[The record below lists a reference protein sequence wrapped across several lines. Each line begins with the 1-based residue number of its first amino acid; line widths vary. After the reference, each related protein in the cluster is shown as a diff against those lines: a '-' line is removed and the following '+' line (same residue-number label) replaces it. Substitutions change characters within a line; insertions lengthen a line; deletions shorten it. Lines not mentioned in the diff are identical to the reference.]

1 LNDSKILSKYF
12 SKKYFITI
20 FSIFT
25 FILILIIAE
34 IIKPGDSSNA
44 KEVIPWIKKEY
55 FVFFVFLVLFGLAFY
70 LFINKK
76 IKKEVFSLMIIVV
89 LLFEIYLIW
98 YEINNG
104 SRNPEKLFAQ
114 NTQLINQLKE
124 ELKTEQ
130 FRINMR
136 DLSGPMLFKRNQGLV
151 DRIPLI
157 EGYGALLMQRLY
169 PFYKPDSIG
178 IQSHNLLNVKYKI
191 NVDKQKNSMILVP
204 NPGYLPRA
212 KMFYDIKVIENDT
225 ASVRKYMESNEFD
238 YRKTLVLEKN
248 SMNISLPQI
257 KDSLSFP
264 VSSVKIIDY
273 GLNKIVIEAETS
285 ENGFLYLSEVYYPA
299 WKAYTDGKETEIYC
313 TDYAMRSVYLEKG
326 KHTVEFIYDSE
337 TFKTGKKITFAFL
350 AFWFI
355 GVLFS
360 GFKFFRTKN
369 TKK

>member
-1 LNDSKILSKYF
+1 
-12 SKKYFITI
+12 
-20 FSIFT
+20 
-25 FILILIIAE
+25 
-34 IIKPGDSSNA
+34 
-44 KEVIPWIKKEY
+44 
-55 FVFFVFLVLFGLAFY
+55 
-70 LFINKK
+70 
-76 IKKEVFSLMIIVV
+76 
-89 LLFEIYLIW
+89 
-98 YEINNG
+98 
-104 SRNPEKLFAQ
+104 
-114 NTQLINQLKE
+114 
-124 ELKTEQ
+124 
-130 FRINMR
+130 
-136 DLSGPMLFKRNQGLV
+136 
-151 DRIPLI
+151 
-157 EGYGALLMQRLY
+157 
-169 PFYKPDSIG
+169 
-178 IQSHNLLNVKYKI
+178 
-191 NVDKQKNSMILVP
+191 
-204 NPGYLPRA
+204 
-212 KMFYDIKVIENDT
+212 
-225 ASVRKYMESNEFD
+225 
-238 YRKTLVLEKN
+238 
-248 SMNISLPQI
+248 MNISLPQI